1 MVSQLSPAIDVRSTS
16 RHKRD
21 LLIQLLKELEEPD
34 WASGT
39 VCPGWCVRDNAAH
52 LLHDDLRRL
61 SRTRDHVEGS
71 APEIGE
77 SLPAFIKRSLSGG
90 RRGSRPASLR

>member
-1 MVSQLSPAIDVRSTS
+1 
-16 RHKRD
+16 
-21 LLIQLLKELEEPD
+21 
-34 WASGT
+34 
-39 VCPGWCVRDNAAH
+39 VRDIAAH

-77 SLPAFIKRSLSGG
+77 SLPAFIKRSAYDMTAL
-90 RRGSRPASLR
+90 

>member
-1 MVSQLSPAIDVRSTS
+1 M
-16 RHKRD
+16 
-21 LLIQLLKELEEPD
+21 
-34 WASGT
+34 
-39 VCPGWCVRDNAAH
+39 CVIFAAH

-77 SLPAFIKRSLSGG
+77 SLPAFLNRANERGVEETRFLSPRVLVDLLAHTGDFLH
-90 RRGSRPASLR
+90 RM